1 MVDYLNL
8 SYDQEGDILELKFS
22 DLAPTVGVELSDN
35 IVFHYNRETRTPVRI
50 MFIGYSKLIQ
60 LDNLTLDGLDDVSD
74 EIREEVLDILFRRP
88 VNRVVESSGAHN
100 RIRFSNPRLN
110 DLVGV

>member
-1 MVDYLNL
+1 
-8 SYDQEGDILELKFS
+8 
-22 DLAPTVGVELSDN
+22 
-35 IVFHYNRETRTPVRI
+35 

-60 LDNLTLDGLDDVSD
+60 LDDLPLDGLDNVSD
-74 EIREEVLDILFRRP
+74 EIREEVLQILFRRP
-88 VNRVVESSGAHN
+88 VSRVVESYGAHN

>member
-22 DLAPTVGVELSDN
+22 DLAPTVGVELSNN
-35 IVFHYNRETRTPVRI
+35 IVFHYNRETKAPVRI

-60 LDNLTLDGLDDVSD
+60 LDNLTLDGLDEVSD
-74 EIREEVLDILFRRP
+74 KIREEVLQILFRRP
-88 VNRVVESSGAHN
+88 VSRVVESHGAHH